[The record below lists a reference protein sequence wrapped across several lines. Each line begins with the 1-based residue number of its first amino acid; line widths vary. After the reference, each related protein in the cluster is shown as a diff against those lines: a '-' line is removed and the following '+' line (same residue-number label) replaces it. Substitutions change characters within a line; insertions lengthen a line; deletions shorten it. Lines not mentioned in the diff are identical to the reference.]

1 MKKKLRSE
9 GGKVVG
15 GEEGEVDCE
24 VRLMGSAETRQRRG
38 REWREEGELVCL
50 RAAGGSFGTAGA
62 VSHSHFKR
70 TRSFP
75 RCTPVRSGWS
85 VVAGVCMAHASRILL
100 HSRAAIPLA

>member
-62 VSHSHFKR
+62 VSHF
-70 TRSFP
+70 T
-75 RCTPVRSGWS
+75 
-85 VVAGVCMAHASRILL
+85 L
-100 HSRAAIPLA
+100 